1 MLTLGIETSCDE
13 TALALVDEGKV
24 KAQVLASQVE
34 LHSLFG
40 GVVPEI
46 ASRAHL
52 EVLPAL
58 FNKLLTKLELA
69 PENIEGIAVTRGPGL
84 LASLLIGLGFAKG
97 LSLAL
102 DKPLI
107 GIDHLQAHLL
117 AIELEE
123 KIDFPCLG
131 LLVSGGHT
139 HLYLMESWQD
149 FRLLGRTLDDALGE
163 AFDKVAKML
172 NLPYPGGV
180 FLDKLARGGRVSKEL
195 FPRPYIDNTNLDF
208 SFSGIKT
215 AVANYLQKNPH
226 LIFEKWEKD
235 FDLIKVG
242 QEVKD
247 MCASLTY
254 SLVEALKI
262 KINRALLKCQVKG
275 LVLAGGV
282 AANSILR
289 SSLADFLEEKGLKFW
304 VPSKGLCT
312 DNALMVAY
320 LGEKLLKE
328 GYRHSLKLEAIPR
341 GRPIPRDYTRIS

>member
-13 TALALVDEGKV
+13 TGLALVNKGELV
-24 KAQVLASQVE
+24 AHVMVSQVDW
-34 LHSLFG
+34 HSLFG

-52 EVLPAL
+52 EVLPS
-58 FNKLLTKLELA
+58 LLETLLQRA
-69 PENIEGIAVTRGPGL
+69 GCILQDLEGIAVTRGPGL

-97 LSLAL
+97 LSLGL
-102 DKPLI
+102 HVPLV
-107 GIDHLQAHLL
+107 GVDHLQAHLL
-117 AIELEE
+117 AAEMQQEVE
-123 KIDFPCLG
+123 YPCLG

-139 HLYLMESWQD
+139 HLYLIKSWQE
-149 FRLLGRTLDDALGE
+149 FILLGRTLDDALGE

-180 FLDKLARGGRVSKEL
+180 FLDKLAREGKVDKEL

-215 AVANYLQKNPH
+215 AVANYLQKNKH
-226 LIFEKWEKD
+226 LVFLGLKE
-235 FDLIKVG
+235 DLKLDVVS
-242 QEVKD
+242 QELKD

-262 KINRALLKCQVKG
+262 KVSRALKSHPVKG
-275 LVLAGGV
+275 LILAGGV

-289 SSLADFLEEKGLKFW
+289 KEFSLFLEQKNLKFW
-304 VPSKGLCT
+304 VPNKELCT
-312 DNALMVAY
+312 DNGIMVAY
-320 LGEKLLKE
+320 LGEKLLQA
-328 GYRHSLKLEAIPR
+328 GYKHGLEVDAIPR
-341 GRPIPRDYTRIS
+341 GRIVPRDYKIN